1 MVKHKLGVTNR
12 VANALRRQKNLL
24 TQMSIEV
31 PDFESFVELFE
42 SDPYFSTILAKV
54 QAGEKTDFL
63 LHDGFLF
70 KGNHLCIPYYSLR
83 VKIIK
88 ELHGEGHMG

>member
-1 MVKHKLGVTNR
+1 MVKHKSGVTNR
-12 VANALRRQKNLL
+12 MADALSRRKNLL

-63 LHDGFLF
+63 CMMSF
-70 KGNHLCIPYYSLR
+70 CLR
-83 VKIIK
+83 VIIYVY
-88 ELHGEGHMG
+88 HITACV